1 MPDVAPTSMPGP
13 VDAVHLLALLT
24 RVRAGRVAAGELSA
38 RRRHDVRAFKTAYAE
53 LGYLRR
59 LAAAGRHGG
68 TVLTSM
74 RQLVA
79 GLARIHPAWDM
90 TGDAFE
96 ARDRHYKAV
105 RRRLRDLQAMGLID
119 CRIGH
124 DLDGE
129 ERRAEIEL
137 KPTPRVDAQ
146 ELAAAAATL
155 ARWRDRYGPGLNTG
169 SRTGIHNAARHGRP
183 LTASERQ
190 RRGSHHTR
198 QAAMA
203 RRSRSSPSNSPPR
216 FRSMLQRQ
224 TRDVP
229 ACVGES
235 S

>member
-1 MPDVAPTSMPGP
+1 M
-13 VDAVHLLALLT
+13 
-24 RVRAGRVAAGELSA
+24 
-38 RRRHDVRAFKTAYAE
+38 HDVRAFKTAYAE

-105 RRRLRDLQAMGLID
+105 RRRLRDLQEMGLID

-129 ERRAEIEL
+129 ERRTEIEL
-137 KPTPRVDAQ
+137 KPTPQVDA
-146 ELAAAAATL
+146 AG
-155 ARWRDRYGPGLNTG
+155 ARGGR
-169 SRTGIHNAARHGRP
+169 RHPRP
-183 LTASERQ
+183 LAETA
-190 RRGSHHTR
+190 T
-198 QAAMA
+198 A
-203 RRSRSSPSNSPPR
+203 RR
-216 FRSMLQRQ
+216 
-224 TRDVP
+224 
-229 ACVGES
+229 
-235 S
+235 